1 MKAARVLRAAAALLA
16 GTIMLSGC
24 DFDVYEL
31 PLPGGTDVG
40 DNPMTVKVQF
50 QDVLDL
56 VPQSSVKVNDVS
68 VGKVTKV
75 RRTGYTAEVT
85 LQLRDDVDLPDNAVA
100 EIRQTSLLGE
110 KFVSLRAPDTGANDE
125 RLGDGDEIAIE
136 NTGRNP
142 EVEEV
147 FGALSLLLNG
157 GGVAQLKT
165 ITQELNK
172 ALTGREDAARSV
184 LTQVR
189 AFTGE
194 LDKNKEDIVD
204 AIEALDR
211 LAKATRAQQGD
222 INSAL
227 DELPSALTSIDGQ
240 RADLVRMLQAL
251 NDLGDVGVRVI
262 QASKASTIDA
272 ITQLQP
278 TLTELANSGDA
289 FVKAFHVFLTYPFVD
304 EVVGRDPA
312 VARNLHMGD
321 YTNLSVTLD
330 IDLTELPDVGIP
342 NLPCIELEAIPEL
355 GPLPPV
361 SQLCEGVIDAINEC
375 LADPSVANCQGLP
388 EFLIDEVCDQLPIP
402 ILCPGV
408 VSQGGGGGGLPE
420 VDLDDILDGLGAGLG
435 VTDLGGLL
443 RPGTGY
449 ATRVDPVR
457 GPTMAQ
463 MSAAFDPGL
472 VALLVPGLVVDPA
485 DPADAEGAD
494 R

>member
-1 MKAARVLRAAAALLA
+1 MSARRVLRAAAALLA
-16 GTIMLSGC
+16 GSILLSGC

-40 DNPMTVKVQF
+40 DNPMTVTVQF

-68 VGKVTKV
+68 VGKVTEV

-85 LQLRDDVDLPDNAVA
+85 LQLRDDVDLPDNAIA

-110 KFVSLRAPDTGANDE
+110 KFVSLREPDTGARDE
-125 RLGDGDEIAIE
+125 RLGDGDTIDLD

-184 LTQVR
+184 LTQIR
-189 AFTGE
+189 SFTGE

-251 NDLGDVGVRVI
+251 NELGDVGVRVI

-272 ITQLQP
+272 FTQLQP
-278 TLTELANSGDA
+278 TLTELANAGDD

-304 EVVGRDPA
+304 EVVGRDPQ

-321 YTNLSVTLD
+321 YTNLAINLD
-330 IDLTELPDVGIP
+330 LDLADLNPVGVP
-342 NLPCIELEAIPEL
+342 NLPCIELEQIPDA

-375 LADPSVANCQGLP
+375 LADPSVKACQGLP
-388 EFLIDEVCDQLPIP
+388 DFLIDEVCDQLPIP
-402 ILCPGV
+402 VLCPGV
-408 VSQGGGGGGLPE
+408 TQQQGGSPLPD
-420 VDLDDILDGLGAGLG
+420 VDLDDILDGLGGVTGSLG
-435 VTDLGGLL
+435 VTGLEGLL
-443 RPGTGY
+443 RPGPGY
-449 ATRVDPVR
+449 GSTVDPAR
-457 GPTMAQ
+457 GPTMGQ
-463 MSAAFDPGL
+463 LSQAFDPGL
-472 VALLVPGLVVDPA
+472 VALLVPGMVV
-485 DPADAEGAD
+485 EGAD
-494 R
+494 T

>member
-1 MKAARVLRAAAALLA
+1 MSLRGRFNVRVAQVLAAMLA
-16 GTIMLSGC
+16 GSMLLSGC

-40 DNPMTVKVQF
+40 SDPMTVTVQF

-56 VPQSSVKVNDVS
+56 VPQSSVKLNDVS

-85 LQLRDDVDLPDNAVA
+85 LELRKDVDLPDNAIA

-110 KFVSLRAPDTGANDE
+110 KFVSLKAPETGANDE
-125 RLGDGDEIAIE
+125 RLGDGDTITIE

-142 EVEEV
+142 EIEEV

-184 LTQVR
+184 LTQIES
-189 AFTGE
+189 FTGE
-194 LDKNKEDIVD
+194 LDKNKQDIVD
-204 AIEALDR
+204 AIDALDR
-211 LAKATRAQQGD
+211 LAKSTRGQQD
-222 INSAL
+222 NINAAL
-227 DELPSALTSIDGQ
+227 DELPSALTSIDAQ
-240 RADLVRMLQAL
+240 RGDLVKMLQAL
-251 NDLGDVGVRVI
+251 DDLGDVGVRVI

-278 TLTELANSGDA
+278 TLTELANAGDS

-304 EVVGRDPA
+304 EVVGRDPQ
-312 VARNLHMGD
+312 VARNLKMGD
-321 YTNLSVTLD
+321 YTNLSINLD
-330 IDLTELPDVGIP
+330 IDLTEGLPQGPGVP
-342 NLPCIELEAIPEL
+342 NIPCIELEQIPDT
-355 GPLPPV
+355 GPLPPL
-361 SQLCEGVIDAINEC
+361 SQLCQDAIDAINEC
-375 LADPSVANCQGLP
+375 LAAPSVENCQGLP
-388 EFLIDEVCDQLPIP
+388 DFIIDDVCDQLPIP
-402 ILCPGV
+402 VLCPGV
-408 VSQGGGGGGLPE
+408 GAGGGGGGLPTALPTLE
-420 VDLDDILDGLGAGLG
+420 LPDLASGLDA
-435 VTDLGGLL
+435 LGGLL

-449 ATRVDPVR
+449 LSDVDPER
-457 GPTMAQ
+457 GPTMGQLSEAYD
-463 MSAAFDPGL
+463 AEL
-472 VALLVPGLVVDPA
+472 VALLVPGMVVPD
-485 DPADAEGAD
+485 DGEG